1 MNPVLTLTLYHLF
14 FYFSP
19 CVYCVKPICIR
30 RFPSQEEPLLSLNSQ
45 RTICRYKPIHKNAVL
60 FLFYH
65 ECLQCI
71 LAIISS
77 SLDPGPAPW
86 RMLSQQELMTSL
98 LSKPLIQLSLSQGIS
113 LLPHSS
119 IQCCG
124 LCAPFSKRAL
134 IQGNHGVSSLTVG
147 HVSVPI
153 SGLCLSLE
161 DANYLLPAVL
171 LLRLF
176 CLLLPPQIL
185 EQCLPLV
192 GAQ

>member
-19 CVYCVKPICIR
+19 CVYCVKPICIC

-45 RTICRYKPIHKNAVL
+45 RTICRYKPMHKNAIL

-65 ECLQCI
+65 ERLQCI

-98 LSKPLIQLSLSQGIS
+98 LSEPLIQLSLSQGITPTPLQHSMLWLMCS
-113 LLPHSS
+113 LFETRLNP
-119 IQCCG
+119 G
-124 LCAPFSKRAL
+124 EPWGF
-134 IQGNHGVSSLTVG
+134 LTY
-147 HVSVPI
+147 SWTR
-153 SGLCLSLE
+153 LSP
-161 DANYLLPAVL
+161 YFWP
-171 LLRLF
+171 
-176 CLLLPPQIL
+176 
-185 EQCLPLV
+185 LPLV
-192 GAQ
+192 RRC